1 LGNKSM
7 KAFAVVLAIVASLA
21 FESSVAAGYPSGP
34 IRIITPSSPGGPNDL
49 VARVLASKLTETLG
63 QPIIVDNKPGA
74 GMILANGSLAKAT
87 PDGLTLGII
96 ATPFVTNPFLVASLP
111 YDSTK
116 DFSPVASVAILPMV
130 LVVNAAS
137 PYKTLKEL
145 ISAARKHPG
154 QLKFSS
160 PAVGGAPHLAGEM
173 LKKDAGI
180 DALHVPYKGIPE
192 ARLALLRGEVD
203 FLFDSLES
211 MELIRTGKL
220 RSLGIATRERLPALK
235 DMPTLSETIPGFT
248 VEAFT
253 GIAAPAGTP
262 PEIVQRL
269 NTAINEAVL
278 SPEVDGRF
286 KQMMFVPDTMS
297 VNQFKAFLDQQAS
310 KWGTLVKS
318 LNLNAK

>member
-1 LGNKSM
+1 
-7 KAFAVVLAIVASLA
+7 
-21 FESSVAAGYPSGP
+21 
-34 IRIITPSSPGGPNDL
+34 
-49 VARVLASKLTETLG
+49 
-63 QPIIVDNKPGA
+63 
-74 GMILANGSLAKAT
+74 
-87 PDGLTLGII
+87 
-96 ATPFVTNPFLVASLP
+96 
-111 YDSTK
+111 
-116 DFSPVASVAILPMV
+116 
-130 LVVNAAS
+130 
-137 PYKTLKEL
+137 
-145 ISAARKHPG
+145 
-154 QLKFSS
+154 
-160 PAVGGAPHLAGEM
+160 M